1 MEDPVQPLITMRATP
16 ETGYPQQSSHKTAI
30 QRRLMPPRA
39 LDPGSR
45 EEGHCVPCCRSST
58 LTSYQPTPVTELPTR
73 QNPEPS
79 SHGERREQVPATQAG
94 SQTSRQMV
102 SALGLEEEDKLPVET
117 WWSWGRPFRKASRR
131 EGPGMGLGAQQGR
144 PMRRLEEALN
154 GSFLT
159 RVHHLAS

>member
-1 MEDPVQPLITMRATP
+1 MEDLVQPLIIMRATP

-30 QRRLMPPRA
+30 QRRPMPPSA

-58 LTSYQPTPVTELPTR
+58 LTSHQPTPVTELPTR

-102 SALGLEEEDKLPVET
+102 SALGLEATGGDVVEFGE
-117 WWSWGRPFRKASRR
+117 SVQKGF
-131 EGPGMGLGAQQGR
+131 
-144 PMRRLEEALN
+144 
-154 GSFLT
+154 
-159 RVHHLAS
+159 